1 MVDYQ
6 LIIIGTGMAGIP
18 AMRKAYQLGVKTATV
33 IGEKFGG
40 TCLNDG
46 CIPTKALARVAHL
59 KEQIENSSKYGLS
72 TKTSFD
78 FKKVYDYKNNVIKT
92 LGGLRKESV
101 ADWGIELIEGKAKFV
116 GPNEIEVEG
125 KKLSAD
131 KFLIATGARPA
142 IPPITGAE
150 LAIDSTAML
159 QIDEL
164 PENLVIIGSGFIG
177 VEFGSILNIF
187 GSKVTILEIADRPLA
202 KFPKDI
208 SGFVSESFERRGIE
222 FIGNASVKSIEK
234 SNGQFRVSFEVDGKK
249 KRLEADLVGF
259 GTGRIP
265 NVNNLDLEKAAINYS
280 DKGIKVNEFLQ
291 SSNPNIYAAGDVL
304 GVVQLTSVSNYTG
317 ELAIHNAFSDDKKS
331 VNYQVIPF
339 AVFSEPPVAVVGEDA
354 GELKVKGINAGF
366 MKVPYSRLPRANANG
381 ATEGFIK
388 IVFNKDNDKVLGAQ
402 VAGENADDLIHN
414 FALAIKGNMTR
425 QDLAELKFF
434 HPSLSEGI
442 RFAARQEI
450 IGHQNE
456 DECCG

>member
-1 MVDYQ
+1 MADYQ

-78 FKKVYDYKNNVIKT
+78 FKKAYDYKNNVIKT

-101 ADWGIELIEGKAKFV
+101 ADWGIELIEGKARFV
-116 GPNEIEVEG
+116 SENEIEVEG

-131 KFLIATGARPA
+131 KFLIATGARPV
-142 IPPITGAE
+142 IPPIIGAE

-159 QIDEL
+159 QLNEL
-164 PENLVIIGSGFIG
+164 PEKLIIIGSGFIG
-177 VEFGSILNIF
+177 VEFGSIFNIF
-187 GSKVTILEIADRPLA
+187 GSNITMLEIADKPLG

-208 SGFVSESFERRGIE
+208 SEFIVGSFEKRGIE
-222 FIGNASVKSIEK
+222 FIGNASVKSIDK
-234 SNGQFRVSFEVDGKK
+234 SNGQFRVSFEVDGEE

-265 NVNNLDLEKAAINYS
+265 NVNNLDLEKAAIDYS

-304 GVVQLTSVSNYTG
+304 GVV
-317 ELAIHNAFSDDKKS
+317 
-331 VNYQVIPF
+331 
-339 AVFSEPPVAVVGEDA
+339 
-354 GELKVKGINAGF
+354 
-366 MKVPYSRLPRANANG
+366 
-381 ATEGFIK
+381 
-388 IVFNKDNDKVLGAQ
+388 
-402 VAGENADDLIHN
+402 
-414 FALAIKGNMTR
+414 
-425 QDLAELKFF
+425 
-434 HPSLSEGI
+434 
-442 RFAARQEI
+442 
-450 IGHQNE
+450 
-456 DECCG
+456 